1 MRIVVLCD
9 LYLETPYLS
18 NKSVG
23 SRRSGFRVQGS
34 GFSGFRGW
42 LIELLSAGVVARK
55 PIIAAA
61 AYSDAGADRA
71 YLLDILFS

>member
-1 MRIVVLCD
+1 MRVVVFCD
-9 LYLETPYLS
+9 LYLRTPYLS

-42 LIELLSAGVVARK
+42 LIELLSAGIVAWK

-61 AYSDAGADRA
+61 AYSDAGADRV
-71 YLLDILFS
+71 LFCHIVLS